1 MPSDSQSAECWN
13 FVSRVRFKI
22 FAGGPGMLT
31 GSAADGVY
39 RDSLMDELRRIE
51 LAVVE
56 GERQLAEKEAL
67 LVSLK
72 KQDGD
77 VSLAELTLEVTRN
90 PAAL

>member
-1 MPSDSQSAECWN
+1 
-13 FVSRVRFKI
+13 
-22 FAGGPGMLT
+22 MLT

-39 RDSLMDELRRIE
+39 RHSLMDELRRIE

-56 GERQLAEKEAL
+56 GERQLAEQEAL

-77 VSLAELTLEVTRN
+77 VSQAELTLEMMRETQQRN
-90 PAAL
+90 EHDRQRLLSLLQP

>member
-1 MPSDSQSAECWN
+1 
-13 FVSRVRFKI
+13 
-22 FAGGPGMLT
+22 MLT

-56 GERQLAEKEAL
+56 GERQLAEQEAL
-67 LVSLK
+67 LVNLK

-77 VSLAELTLEVTRN
+77 VSQAELALEMMREAQQRYEHDRQRLLSLLQ
-90 PAAL
+90 P

>member
-1 MPSDSQSAECWN
+1 
-13 FVSRVRFKI
+13 
-22 FAGGPGMLT
+22 MLT

-56 GERQLAEKEAL
+56 GERQLAEPEAL

-77 VSLAELTLEVTRN
+77 VSQAELTLEMMRETQQRN
-90 PAAL
+90 EHDRQRLLSLLQP

>member
-1 MPSDSQSAECWN
+1 M
-13 FVSRVRFKI
+13 I
-22 FAGGPGMLT
+22 LAGGPCMLT

-56 GERQLAEKEAL
+56 GERQLAEQEAL
-67 LVSLK
+67 LVNLK

-77 VSLAELTLEVTRN
+77 LSQAELILEMMRETQRRN
-90 PAAL
+90 EHDRQRLLSLLQP

>member
-1 MPSDSQSAECWN
+1 
-13 FVSRVRFKI
+13 
-22 FAGGPGMLT
+22 MLT

-56 GERQLAEKEAL
+56 GERQLAEQEAL

-77 VSLAELTLEVTRN
+77 VSQAELTLEVMRETQQRN
-90 PAAL
+90 EHDRQRWLSLLQP

>member
-1 MPSDSQSAECWN
+1 
-13 FVSRVRFKI
+13 
-22 FAGGPGMLT
+22 MLT

-56 GERQLAEKEAL
+56 GERQLAEQEAL
-67 LVSLK
+67 LVNLK

-77 VSLAELTLEVTRN
+77 LSQAELILEMMRETQQRN
-90 PAAL
+90 EHDRQRLLCLLQP

>member
-1 MPSDSQSAECWN
+1 
-13 FVSRVRFKI
+13 
-22 FAGGPGMLT
+22 
-31 GSAADGVY
+31 
-39 RDSLMDELRRIE
+39 MDELRRIE

-77 VSLAELTLEVTRN
+77 VGQAELTREMMRETQQRN
-90 PAAL
+90 ERDRQRLLSLLQP

>member
-1 MPSDSQSAECWN
+1 
-13 FVSRVRFKI
+13 
-22 FAGGPGMLT
+22 MLT

-56 GERQLAEKEAL
+56 GERQLAEQEAL

-90 PAAL
+90 PAAQ

>member
-1 MPSDSQSAECWN
+1 
-13 FVSRVRFKI
+13 
-22 FAGGPGMLT
+22 MLT

-51 LAVVE
+51 LAVVK
-56 GERQLAEKEAL
+56 GERQLAEQEEL

-77 VSLAELTLEVTRN
+77 VSQAELTLEMMRETQQRN
-90 PAAL
+90 EHDRQRLLSLLQP

>member
-1 MPSDSQSAECWN
+1 
-13 FVSRVRFKI
+13 
-22 FAGGPGMLT
+22 MLT

-77 VSLAELTLEVTRN
+77 VSLAELTLEVMRETQQRN
-90 PAAL
+90 ERDRQRLLSLLQP

>member
-1 MPSDSQSAECWN
+1 
-13 FVSRVRFKI
+13 
-22 FAGGPGMLT
+22 MLT
-31 GSAADGVY
+31 GSAADGVS

-77 VSLAELTLEVTRN
+77 VSLAELTLEVMRETQQRN
-90 PAAL
+90 ERDRQRLLSLLQP